1 MSYPA
6 VSVLSRPLLCPLGLP
21 GGCVRCWLGF
31 GSAVLTEG
39 LEGDEEGTVFIH
51 GVPLSQGMGRKKAQG
66 RGVSF
71 GDSGGSKRPLPGPAL
86 TDNLGKNHLHFM
98 VPKLRFITLILPG
111 DTTLA
116 LHDGK
121 GR

>member
-1 MSYPA
+1 MSGAGLALALPSSPKGLK
-6 VSVLSRPLLCPLGLP
+6 VMKRGRFSSMGFPCPREW
-21 GGCVRCWLGF
+21 GG
-31 GSAVLTEG
+31 
-39 LEGDEEGTVFIH
+39 
-51 GVPLSQGMGRKKAQG
+51 KKAQG
-66 RGVSF
+66 REVSF